1 MIRDLLVNELLFPEL
16 EAHSRDD
23 VLVQLARHVADN
35 TPGLNGAALLS
46 TLKARELQAT
56 TAFGDGVA
64 IPHARV
70 EGLDRMVAAL
80 ARSKEGVDW
89 KAPDGQP
96 VHLILMLAGPAD
108 KPDLYLKTLAALSR
122 MLRDAH
128 WRARLT
134 AATTADE
141 MLAALR
147 DDGHDER
154 GSRG

>member
-1 MIRDLLVNELLFPEL
+1 LVSELLFPEI
-16 EAHSRDD
+16 EARSRDD
-23 VLVQLARHVADN
+23 VLVQLARRVADN

-70 EGLDRMVAAL
+70 VGLDRMVAAL

-89 KAPDGQP
+89 NAPDGRP

-108 KPDLYLKTLAALSR
+108 KPDLYLKTLAAVSR
-122 MLRDAH
+122 MLRDAEC
-128 WRARLT
+128 RARLT
-134 AATTADE
+134 AAAGAEE
-141 MLAALR
+141 MLTALGDAGDEAAT
-147 DDGHDER
+147 
-154 GSRG
+154 GSFKKP